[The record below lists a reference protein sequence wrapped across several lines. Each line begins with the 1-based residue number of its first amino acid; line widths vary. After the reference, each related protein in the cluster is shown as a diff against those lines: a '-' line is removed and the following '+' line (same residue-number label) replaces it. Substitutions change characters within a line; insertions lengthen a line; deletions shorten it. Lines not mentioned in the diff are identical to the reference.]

1 MRAAIAVLVCLSLA
15 NFPAHAAGNQAEK
28 DADKAVRY
36 TEALESNPLRSD
48 APEMRKWLMQWL
60 AQTTDFEVTVCD
72 ILGPIPGTKVPNG
85 PNLLLQQMFGNVAFQ
100 IKNPSRS
107 DTVSVQ
113 VAGVESLLK
122 SYSVILA
129 KDPGARIPH
138 LDNLLS
144 RQRSGSLKEHMAP
157 LIIRECDDNA
167 A

>member
-1 MRAAIAVLVCLSLA
+1 MRAAISALACLLLTQFAVSA
-15 NFPAHAAGNQAEK
+15 NQVEK
-28 DADKAVRY
+28 DTDKAVRY
-36 TEALESNPLRSD
+36 TAALESDPFRSD
-48 APEMRKWLMQWL
+48 AAEMRKWLMQWL
-60 AQTTDFEVTVCD
+60 AQTTDFTVTVCD

-100 IKNPSRS
+100 IKNPNRT

-129 KDPGARIPH
+129 KDPSARIPH
-138 LDNLLS
+138 LDNLLT

>member
-1 MRAAIAVLVCLSLA
+1 MA
-15 NFPAHAAGNQAEK
+15 NFPGLAAGNQAEK

-36 TEALESNPLRSD
+36 TEALENNPFRSD
-48 APEMRKWLMQWL
+48 AAEMRKWLMQWL
-60 AQTTDFEVTVCD
+60 TQTDDFSVTVCD

-100 IKNPSRS
+100 IKNPNRS

-122 SYSVILA
+122 SYLAILA

-138 LDNLLS
+138 LDNLLT

>member
-1 MRAAIAVLVCLSLA
+1 MRAAIAVVLCLLSA
-15 NFPAHAAGNQAEK
+15 NFAALAAGNQAEK

-36 TEALESNPLRSD
+36 TAALESNPFRSD

-60 AQTTDFEVTVCD
+60 TQTPAFTVTVCD

-100 IKNPSRS
+100 IKNPNKTDS
-107 DTVSVQ
+107 VSVQ

-129 KDPGARIPH
+129 KDPGARIPY
-138 LDNLLS
+138 LDNLLAK
-144 RQRSGSLKEHMAP
+144 QRNSSLKDHMAP
-157 LIIRECDDNA
+157 LIVRECDDDA